1 MARRERSRLP
11 AGQRREQIIAA
22 ATALVAERGFWGL
35 SMQDVADECGLT
47 VPGLLHHVGSK
58 DGLLV
63 AVLEHRDAEDAR
75 SVGEPHR
82 RDAGA
87 AQVGEPHPRDP
98 GAAQVGE
105 PHPRDPGAAQVGEP
119 HPRDPGA
126 AQVGEPHPRDPG
138 AAQVGEPHPRD
149 PGAAQVGEP
158 HPRDLREL
166 CAALVR
172 RNAGQPEIV
181 RLFAVLAAESLAPDH
196 PAHDYF
202 AARQR
207 TVLDSLAALAAPVC
221 ADPEALA
228 HQIMATMDGL
238 QLQWLRDPAGTDLVA
253 MWRAAA
259 ERLFAGLSG

>member
-1 MARRERSRLP
+1 VRELARRERSRLP

-58 DGLLV
+58 DGLLI

-75 SVGEPHR
+75 SVGEPR
-82 RDAGA
+82 PRGVRD
-87 AQVGEPHPRDP
+87 
-98 GAAQVGE
+98 
-105 PHPRDPGAAQVGEP
+105 
-119 HPRDPGA
+119 
-126 AQVGEPHPRDPG
+126 
-138 AAQVGEPHPRD
+138 
-149 PGAAQVGEP
+149 
-158 HPRDLREL
+158 L

-207 TVLDSLAALAAPVC
+207 TVLDSLATLAAPVC
-221 ADPEALA
+221 AEPEALA
-228 HQIMATMDGL
+228 RQIMATMDGL

-253 MWRAAA
+253 MWQAAA
-259 ERLFAGLSG
+259 GRLFAGLSG